1 MTMTSTHLT
10 AHTTQQRTHEPL
22 SDLHAAYIAKVN
34 GALTCGRDD
43 LAHELGRAYAHD
55 AGLAAGAPQG
65 GRSARK
71 WLRLFDR

>member
-1 MTMTSTHLT
+1 MTMTSTHST
-10 AHTTQQRTHEPL
+10 ERTHEPL
-22 SDLHAAYIAKVN
+22 SDLHAAYISKVN

-55 AGLAAGAPQG
+55 AGLFAGAPQG